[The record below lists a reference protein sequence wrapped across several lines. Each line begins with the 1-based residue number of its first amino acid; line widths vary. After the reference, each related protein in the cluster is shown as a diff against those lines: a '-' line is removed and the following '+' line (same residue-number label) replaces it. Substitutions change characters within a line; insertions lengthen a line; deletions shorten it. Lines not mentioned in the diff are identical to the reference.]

1 MEMPH
6 WDVKHRNSFCIE
18 FNSYVKFLVAP
29 PTPNIDGCSPI
40 TNRFV
45 SEFTL
50 APASPVNA
58 TAPSASVRETSKQTA
73 RDMNYMRP
81 SPRQLL
87 NHLLDRDGVQEGFEG
102 VLRARPFHEIE
113 TGNGGL
119 APAPDVLWDGV
130 AGANVAAEEGGVN
143 ACVEAGG
150 MPLEQDLE
158 GVGAGEVRAGGD
170 PVVDLEEGGADFGF
184 GGDADGGVV
193 VGAVGDEGLE
203 AFEDDAEGEG
213 GECEVCGRRFLKG
226 EERREDA
233 AEGGLGWVFGV
244 HTVQPGLACAGFES
258 CFAAGKAE
266 RVGCVAN

>member
-18 FNSYVKFLVAP
+18 FNSYIKFLVAP

-45 SEFTL
+45 SELTL

-73 RDMNYMRP
+73 RDVDYMRP

-87 NHLLDRDGVQEGFEG
+87 NHLLDSDGMQEGLEC
-102 VLRARPFHEIE
+102 VLRTRPFYEVE
-113 TGNGGL
+113 TGDSDL
-119 APAPDVLWDGV
+119 AAAPDVLWDGV
-130 AGANVAAEEGGVN
+130 ARADVAAEEGGVD
-143 ACVEAGG
+143 ACVQAGG
-150 MPLEQDLE
+150 VPLEQYLE
-158 GVGAGEVRAGGD
+158 GVGTREMCAGGN

-184 GGDADGGVV
+184 GGDADCGVV
-193 VGAVGDEGLE
+193 VGAIGDERLE

-213 GECEVCGRRFLKG
+213 GECEVCGRGLLEG
-226 EERREDA
+226 EERREYG

-258 CFAAGKAE
+258 CFAAGKTE